1 MDEEKRLRNITNTN
15 QKEAIFTGLGIIFF
29 SFLTFIGEGK
39 LRIEDWYQ
47 VIHST
52 GAGGHHENLI
62 TVLKKSSIP
71 GYLKGDLYADS
82 LQYFFFPFVE
92 GMKLFYRL
100 GMDFNLQSILLQWI
114 GRIVYLSSIYYLC
127 RFLVSSKLVPWLV
140 MAFLIRTRI
149 IIGEFPL
156 LSYFDPNMEISIS
169 LCLFSLL
176 LFLKD
181 KRDMAACLASVATL
195 FHYRF
200 PALLL
205 LFYLVWLTFNWKTVT
220 KRTMIIGTTGAILF
234 SIPFLNMILPLL
246 LNHSTPE
253 NNEIAKLI
261 IFSAI
266 ANEFAPFSTIGYMW
280 PRYGFLFFTSVIG
293 LKFFFSYEYKLS
305 SPLRRDLRTFLIFTL
320 VLVLLQFIFTE
331 ITLSLFFLKLQT
343 NRILQIFAIFM
354 IIWSSQYL
362 MSLIEKN
369 KNNFLNLLTIFYML
383 ALFYSDTFFH
393 FEISEIKIYP
403 FYLMTLILMFY
414 FFKKSTSFQN
424 TKEIRLPRV
433 CLIWIFIFTLI
444 CSAVYFTRLSVVM
457 PERWRLLDDWKSVQM
472 WAKKNTRSDSI
483 FFTPS
488 GVPAFRTF
496 SERTPVGDLYDL
508 HLVVSLN
515 PAVIPQVYQRLKDI
529 EFPMINSLDDRH
541 DFWKEIMEGK
551 NLQDKYNE
559 TLNEQKYLAIH
570 KKVKFDYIIRRKNM
584 PLNFNEKFS
593 NTSFIIYK
601 IDKSLK

>member
-1 MDEEKRLRNITNTN
+1 
-15 QKEAIFTGLGIIFF
+15 
-29 SFLTFIGEGK
+29 
-39 LRIEDWYQ
+39 
-47 VIHST
+47 
-52 GAGGHHENLI
+52 
-62 TVLKKSSIP
+62 
-71 GYLKGDLYADS
+71 
-82 LQYFFFPFVE
+82 
-92 GMKLFYRL
+92 
-100 GMDFNLQSILLQWI
+100 
-114 GRIVYLSSIYYLC
+114 
-127 RFLVSSKLVPWLV
+127 
-140 MAFLIRTRI
+140 
-149 IIGEFPL
+149 
-156 LSYFDPNMEISIS
+156 
-169 LCLFSLL
+169 
-176 LFLKD
+176 
-181 KRDMAACLASVATL
+181 
-195 FHYRF
+195 
-200 PALLL
+200 
-205 LFYLVWLTFNWKTVT
+205 
-220 KRTMIIGTTGAILF
+220 MIIGTTGAILF

-354 IIWSSQYL
+354 IIWSSQYF

-383 ALFYSDTFFH
+383 ALFFSDTFFH

-472 WAKKNTRSDSI
+472 WARKNTRSDSI